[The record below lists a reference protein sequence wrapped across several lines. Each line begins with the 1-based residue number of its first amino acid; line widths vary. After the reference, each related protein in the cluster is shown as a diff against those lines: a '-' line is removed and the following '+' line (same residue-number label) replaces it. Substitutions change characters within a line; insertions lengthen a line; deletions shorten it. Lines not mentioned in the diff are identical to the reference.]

1 VESQLQALLALY
13 VVLQVV
19 WTAYATAWSRRLG
32 LGYLGLTSPIWLRSH
47 LLFRAL
53 TVWKK

>member
-1 VESQLQALLALY
+1 LQALLALY

-32 LGYLGLTSPIWLRSH
+32 LGYLGLASPIWLRSH